1 MNQRKENLI
10 GLTNEEVV
18 KLEKEYGKNEIT
30 SSKKDTL
37 IIKILHSLCEP
48 MFLLLIIASSIYFL
62 LGEPQDGIIMLIFV
76 IVVMSIDMFQEWKT
90 DKTLSALKKLST
102 PHITVLRDNKKIEIS
117 SIDLL
122 PGDIM
127 YIHEGI
133 KIPADGYIIK
143 SNNLKVD
150 ESLLTGESLP
160 VHKTSKEYKGED
172 YWRQDY
178 CYQGTLVISGTA
190 TIKVEHIGIN
200 TEYGKIG
207 SSLKQIEERKTPLQI
222 QVDSLVKV
230 CSIIALILFIL
241 VALFTFISIPTE
253 PIKSRIISSIL
264 SGITLAMAMI
274 PEEFPVVL
282 TVFLGVGAWRLAKK
296 KSLVKKLS
304 SVETLGSIS
313 VLCVDKTGTIT
324 KNEMTITDIKT
335 NIDKNTV
342 INNAILCSEEN
353 PYDPMEKSILKY
365 AKEHKTTNNYTSS
378 KKIKEYP
385 FTDEHKMMASAWNIN
400 NKIIISA
407 KGSPE
412 SIIEICNIPNDE
424 LEKVNKELSIMQSSG
439 LRVIAVAS
447 KEYPENTSLEENI
460 LSLKLTFLGLIGFID
475 PPKDNIANYISSCNK
490 AGIRVVMITGDNGLT
505 AASIAEKIG
514 IPSKKVINGS
524 MIDKMTKE
532 ELANSVKDCSIFS
545 RVLPEHKKKIIESYQ
560 QNGYIVAMTGDGVN
574 DATALKQADI
584 GISMGSVGSEVS
596 SASADLILLD
606 DNFNTIISTIKDG
619 RRIYDNIKKSI
630 NYILTIHIP
639 IALSTLASS
648 ILGVPSNNLMLLPLH
663 IVLLELIIDPTCS
676 IIFEREPAEP
686 NIMDKPPRNINES
699 LLTKSNLIK
708 SILEGLIIFI
718 SSFITYYLLLDKD
731 PILARTMSFNIIILS
746 NIFLVQVNASN
757 TNYAYQTI
765 KSLIKDK
772 VIVLIHII
780 IITSILI
787 INYTSI
793 HHILKLTS
801 LNIKELTITV
811 LISFLS
817 VYWYEIVKFIK
828 NNYQKQV

>member
-48 MFLLLIIASSIYFL
+48 MFLLLIVASSIYFL

-76 IVVMSIDMFQEWKT
+76 IVVMAIDMFQEWKT

-143 SNNLKVD
+143 SNNLKID

-172 YWRQDY
+172 YWRTDY

-207 SSLKQIEERKTPLQI
+207 SSIKQIEEKKTPLQT
-222 QVDSLVKV
+222 QVDFLVKV
-230 CSIIALILFIL
+230 CSIIALILFLL
-241 VALFTFISIPTE
+241 VALFTFISAPTE

-282 TVFLGVGAWRLAKK
+282 TVFLGVGAWHLAKK

-335 NIDKNTV
+335 NLDKNTV

-353 PYDPMEKSILKY
+353 PYEPMEKSILKY
-365 AKEHKTTNNYTSS
+365 AKEHKITNNYISS
-378 KKIKEYP
+378 KKIKDYP

-400 NKIIISA
+400 DKIIVSA

-412 SIIEICNIPNDE
+412 SIIEICNIPSEE
-424 LEKVNKELSIMQSSG
+424 LEKINKELSIMQSSG

-447 KEYPENTSLEENI
+447 KEYPEKTPLEDDI
-460 LSLKLTFLGLIGFID
+460 SSLKLTFLGLIGFID
-475 PPKDNIANYISSCNK
+475 PPKDNIAAYISSCNK

-505 AASIAEKIG
+505 AKSIAEKIG
-514 IPSKKVINGS
+514 IPSKKVITGS

-560 QNGYIVAMTGDGVN
+560 KRGFIVAMTGDGVN

-584 GISMGSVGSEVS
+584 GISMGSIGSEVS
-596 SASADLILLD
+596 NEAADLILLD

-648 ILGVPSNNLMLLPLH
+648 ILGVPSNNLMLLPIH

-686 NIMDKPPRNINES
+686 NIMNNPPRNINES
-699 LLTKSNLIK
+699 LLTKSNLTK

-718 SSFITYYLLLDKD
+718 SSFMTYYLLLDKN
-731 PILARTMSFNIIILS
+731 PVLARTMSFNIIILS

-757 TNYAYQTI
+757 TKYAYQTI
-765 KSLIKDK
+765 KSLLKDK
-772 VIVLIHII
+772 IIVLIHII

-787 INYTSI
+787 INYTNI

-801 LNIKELTITV
+801 LNIKELIITV

-828 NNYQKQV
+828 NKKKCL

>member
-1 MNQRKENLI
+1 
-10 GLTNEEVV
+10 
-18 KLEKEYGKNEIT
+18 
-30 SSKKDTL
+30 
-37 IIKILHSLCEP
+37 
-48 MFLLLIIASSIYFL
+48 
-62 LGEPQDGIIMLIFV
+62 
-76 IVVMSIDMFQEWKT
+76 
-90 DKTLSALKKLST
+90 
-102 PHITVLRDNKKIEIS
+102 
-117 SIDLL
+117 
-122 PGDIM
+122 
-127 YIHEGI
+127 
-133 KIPADGYIIK
+133 
-143 SNNLKVD
+143 
-150 ESLLTGESLP
+150 
-160 VHKTSKEYKGED
+160 
-172 YWRQDY
+172 
-178 CYQGTLVISGTA
+178 
-190 TIKVEHIGIN
+190 
-200 TEYGKIG
+200 
-207 SSLKQIEERKTPLQI
+207 
-222 QVDSLVKV
+222 
-230 CSIIALILFIL
+230 
-241 VALFTFISIPTE
+241 
-253 PIKSRIISSIL
+253 
-264 SGITLAMAMI
+264 
-274 PEEFPVVL
+274 
-282 TVFLGVGAWRLAKK
+282 
-296 KSLVKKLS
+296 
-304 SVETLGSIS
+304 
-313 VLCVDKTGTIT
+313 
-324 KNEMTITDIKT
+324 
-335 NIDKNTV
+335 
-342 INNAILCSEEN
+342 
-353 PYDPMEKSILKY
+353 
-365 AKEHKTTNNYTSS
+365 
-378 KKIKEYP
+378 
-385 FTDEHKMMASAWNIN
+385 
-400 NKIIISA
+400 
-407 KGSPE
+407 
-412 SIIEICNIPNDE
+412 
-424 LEKVNKELSIMQSSG
+424 
-439 LRVIAVAS
+439 
-447 KEYPENTSLEENI
+447 
-460 LSLKLTFLGLIGFID
+460 
-475 PPKDNIANYISSCNK
+475 
-490 AGIRVVMITGDNGLT
+490 
-505 AASIAEKIG
+505 
-514 IPSKKVINGS
+514 
-524 MIDKMTKE
+524 
-532 ELANSVKDCSIFS
+532 
-545 RVLPEHKKKIIESYQ
+545 
-560 QNGYIVAMTGDGVN
+560 MTGDGVN

-584 GISMGSVGSEVS
+584 GISMGSIGSEVS

>member
-48 MFLLLIIASSIYFL
+48 MFLLLIVASSIYFL

-76 IVVMSIDMFQEWKT
+76 IVVMAIDMFQEWKT

-143 SNNLKVD
+143 SNNLKID

-172 YWRQDY
+172 YWRTDY

-207 SSLKQIEERKTPLQI
+207 SSIKQIEEKKTPLQT

-230 CSIIALILFIL
+230 CSIIALILFLL
-241 VALFTFISIPTE
+241 VALFTFISAPTE

-282 TVFLGVGAWRLAKK
+282 TVFLGVGAWHLAKK

-335 NIDKNTV
+335 NLDKNTV

-353 PYDPMEKSILKY
+353 PYEPMEKSILKY
-365 AKEHKTTNNYTSS
+365 AKEHKITNNYISS
-378 KKIKEYP
+378 KKIKDYP

-400 NKIIISA
+400 DKIIVSA

-412 SIIEICNIPNDE
+412 SIIEICNIPSEE
-424 LEKVNKELSIMQSSG
+424 LEKINKELSIMQSSG

-447 KEYPENTSLEENI
+447 KEYPENTPLEDDI
-460 LSLKLTFLGLIGFID
+460 SSLKLTFLGLIGFID
-475 PPKDNIANYISSCNK
+475 PPKDNIAAYISSCNK

-505 AASIAEKIG
+505 AKSIAEKIG
-514 IPSKKVINGS
+514 IPSKKVITGS

-560 QNGYIVAMTGDGVN
+560 KRGFIVAMTGDGVN

-584 GISMGSVGSEVS
+584 GISMGSIGSEVS
-596 SASADLILLD
+596 NEAADLILLD

-648 ILGVPSNNLMLLPLH
+648 ILGVPSNNLMLLPIH

-686 NIMDKPPRNINES
+686 NIMNNPPRNINES
-699 LLTKSNLIK
+699 LLTKSNLTK

-718 SSFITYYLLLDKD
+718 SSFMTYYLLLDKN
-731 PILARTMSFNIIILS
+731 PVLARTMSFNIIILS

-757 TNYAYQTI
+757 TKYAYQTI
-765 KSLIKDK
+765 KSLLKDK
-772 VIVLIHII
+772 IIVLIHII

-787 INYTSI
+787 INYTNI

-801 LNIKELTITV
+801 LNIKELIITV

-828 NNYQKQV
+828 NKKKCL

>member
-48 MFLLLIIASSIYFL
+48 MFLLLIVASSIYFL

-76 IVVMSIDMFQEWKT
+76 IVVMAIDMFQEWKT

-143 SNNLKVD
+143 SNNLKID

-172 YWRQDY
+172 YWRTDY

-207 SSLKQIEERKTPLQI
+207 SSIKQIEEKKTPLQT
-222 QVDSLVKV
+222 QVDFLVKV
-230 CSIIALILFIL
+230 CSIIALILFLL
-241 VALFTFISIPTE
+241 VALFTFISAPTE

-282 TVFLGVGAWRLAKK
+282 TVFLGVGAWHLAKK

-335 NIDKNTV
+335 NLDKNTV

-353 PYDPMEKSILKY
+353 PYEPMEKSILKY
-365 AKEHKTTNNYTSS
+365 AKEHKITNNYISS
-378 KKIKEYP
+378 KKIKDYP

-400 NKIIISA
+400 DKIIVSA

-412 SIIEICNIPNDE
+412 SIIEICNIPSEE
-424 LEKVNKELSIMQSSG
+424 LEKINKELSIMQSSG

-447 KEYPENTSLEENI
+447 KEYPENTPLEDDI
-460 LSLKLTFLGLIGFID
+460 SSLKLTFLGLIGFID
-475 PPKDNIANYISSCNK
+475 PPKDNIAAYISSCNK

-505 AASIAEKIG
+505 AKSIAEKIG
-514 IPSKKVINGS
+514 IPSKKVITGS

-560 QNGYIVAMTGDGVN
+560 KRGFIVAMTGDGVN

-584 GISMGSVGSEVS
+584 GISMGSIGSEVS
-596 SASADLILLD
+596 NEAADLILLD

-648 ILGVPSNNLMLLPLH
+648 ILGVPSNNLMLLPIH

-686 NIMDKPPRNINES
+686 NIMNNPPRNINES
-699 LLTKSNLIK
+699 LLTKSNLTK

-718 SSFITYYLLLDKD
+718 SSFMTYYLLLDKN
-731 PILARTMSFNIIILS
+731 PVLARTMSFNIIILS

-757 TNYAYQTI
+757 TKYAYQTI
-765 KSLIKDK
+765 KSLLKDK
-772 VIVLIHII
+772 IIVLIHII

-787 INYTSI
+787 INYTNI

-801 LNIKELTITV
+801 LNIKELIITV

-828 NNYQKQV
+828 NKKKCL